1 MAIKREIK
9 KLTEKLQAI
18 FDLKS
23 FSNPKKPSIALNMIS
38 KNNENVIKA
47 ALNSCTDVVD
57 EMIVVD
63 TGSTDSTKEII
74 RSYANVKLIVE
85 DEFKGYSY
93 HRNQAIEATSS
104 DWILVIDSDEYLS
117 QHLRANLRELI
128 KTKYYGLYRM
138 YSRWINKVYE
148 KEYDPSELFC
158 NSKYGAT
165 YVAPTKKYRGRY
177 NLRNRIF
184 RNFPGVEFRGEVHE
198 SIFGHETMRVKDLER
213 DFAVYHLDVAINSL
227 EQRLEKTLKRNE
239 LKPGTAYPEE
249 YLPELYDFKYLEVP
263 EEDLK
268 MLKGLE
274 LEVNKNFGVQA

>member
-1 MAIKREIK
+1 MALNRELK
-9 KLTEKLQAI
+9 KISNKLQAF

-23 FSNPKKPSIALNMIS
+23 FANPENPTIALNMIT
-38 KNNENVIKA
+38 KNNENVIKV
-47 ALNSCTDVVD
+47 ALESCHDVVD
-57 EMIVVD
+57 EMVIVD
-63 TGSTDSTKEII
+63 TGSTDKTKEII
-74 RSYANVKLIVE
+74 RSYPNAKLIE
-85 DEFKGYSY
+85 DKDFKGYSY
-93 HRNQAIEATSS
+93 HRNQAIAMTDS

-117 QHLRANLRELI
+117 QHLRANIRELI
-128 KTKYYGLYRM
+128 KTKYYGLFRM

-158 NSKYGAT
+158 SARCGAT
-165 YVAPTKKYRGRY
+165 FVAPTKKYKGRY

-184 RNFPGVEFRGEVHE
+184 RNMPEIEFRGEVHE

-249 YLPELYDFKYLEVP
+249 YIPELYDFKYLDVQG
-263 EEDLK
+263 EDLK
-268 MLKGLE
+268 VLEHLKILC
-274 LEVNKNFGVQA
+274 NSNI